1 MTGRAFFI
9 LKGVNQMTFNHLEIE
24 PKWQK
29 YWKEH
34 HTFKTTEDPSK
45 KNFYALDMF
54 PYPSGQGLHVGHP
67 EGYTATDAISRMKR
81 AQGYNVLHPMGWDAF
96 GLPAEQYALDTGN
109 DPAEFTKVNVANF
122 KRQINELGFSYDWDR
137 EINTTDPEYYKWTQW
152 IFTKLVEMGLAYE
165 AEIPVNWC
173 PALGTVLA
181 NEEVIDGKSERGGH
195 PVYRKPMKQWMLK
208 ITAYADRLLEDL
220 DELDWPESIKDMQR
234 NWIGRSEGAQVRFN
248 VKGTDESFEVFT
260 TRPDTL
266 FGATYNVL
274 APEHELVQKIVTPE
288 QKEAV
293 DAYIA
298 AVSTKSDLERTE
310 LSKEKTGVFTG
321 AYAINPVNGKE
332 IPIWIAD
339 YVLSTYGTGAIMAV
353 PAHDER
359 DYEFA
364 KVFGLD
370 IIPVIEGGNVEEEA
384 YTGDGVHI
392 HSDFL
397 DGLNKADAIA
407 KMNEWLEKHGV
418 GAAKVS
424 YRLRDWLFS
433 RQRYWGEPIP
443 VIHWEDGTMT
453 TVPESELPLVLP
465 KIDKIRPS
473 GTGESPLAAIEDW
486 LYVTDPVTGKKGRR
500 ETNTMPQWAGSSW
513 YFVRYVD
520 PHNKERLADPE
531 KVKQWLPVDLYIG
544 GAEHAVLHLLYARF
558 WYKVLYDLGVV
569 PNKEPFQKLFNQ
581 GMILGEGNEKM
592 SKSKGNVVNPD
603 DVVREYGADTLRVYE
618 MFMGPLDASIAWSE
632 KGLEGSRK
640 FLDRFWRLMID
651 DNGKMRDRITKL
663 NDGKLDKVYHQTV
676 KKVTEDFEELHFN
689 TAISQMMI
697 FVNEA
702 YKADA
707 LPFEYMKG
715 LVQLIAPLAPH
726 MAEEIWS
733 KFGFTESISYEP
745 WPTYDESKLVE
756 DEVEVIFQVNGKIKA
771 RVMVPTNADAAA
783 LEALAKEHD
792 SVKSAIEGKTIRKVI
807 AVPGRLVNIV
817 AN

>member
-1 MTGRAFFI
+1 M
-9 LKGVNQMTFNHLEIE
+9 
-24 PKWQK
+24 
-29 YWKEH
+29 
-34 HTFKTTEDPSK
+34 
-45 KNFYALDMF
+45 
-54 PYPSGQGLHVGHP
+54 
-67 EGYTATDAISRMKR
+67 
-81 AQGYNVLHPMGWDAF
+81 
-96 GLPAEQYALDTGN
+96 
-109 DPAEFTKVNVANF
+109 
-122 KRQINELGFSYDWDR
+122 
-137 EINTTDPEYYKWTQW
+137 
-152 IFTKLVEMGLAYE
+152 
-165 AEIPVNWC
+165 
-173 PALGTVLA
+173 
-181 NEEVIDGKSERGGH
+181 
-195 PVYRKPMKQWMLK
+195 
-208 ITAYADRLLEDL
+208 
-220 DELDWPESIKDMQR
+220 
-234 NWIGRSEGAQVRFN
+234 
-248 VKGTDESFEVFT
+248 
-260 TRPDTL
+260 
-266 FGATYNVL
+266 
-274 APEHELVQKIVTPE
+274 
-288 QKEAV
+288 
-293 DAYIA
+293 
-298 AVSTKSDLERTE
+298 
-310 LSKEKTGVFTG
+310 
-321 AYAINPVNGKE
+321 NGKE

-407 KMNEWLEKHGV
+407 KMNEWLEEHGV

-465 KIDKIRPS
+465 KTDKIRPS

-520 PHNKERLADPE
+520 PHNKERLAGPE

-676 KKVTEDFEELHFN
+676 KKVTEDYEELHFN

-707 LPFEYMKG
+707 LPFDYMKG